1 MILKYYQGKR
11 SLMTQK
17 VDAIVIGGGV
27 MGASILYNLA
37 SKGLKN
43 CVLLER
49 DTLGSGSTGRSSG
62 LIRMHYSTRVNAE
75 LSWKSFPYFLHF
87 DELIG
92 QQKPQFIKTGFIA
105 IAGPDSKEGLMKNVS
120 IQKEVGIDTEIIDL
134 KQANEVAPGF
144 NFNDDEVF
152 AWEPQSGHGD
162 PSGTAMAYAKQAEQL
177 GAKIVLKSPAEQ
189 IELRKNKVFAVQ
201 TEKETYETEI
211 AILATGPWSSQF
223 LSKLDIE
230 LPLTATRHEVFLIK
244 RQGNQLQ
251 NHPSGADM
259 TNMTYFRPEGN
270 DMTLVGNGNR
280 EHVANPDQYNPK
292 PSMDYLEDVW
302 LRLSKR
308 IPSITEGQY
317 FTGYAGLYTSTPDT
331 HPIVDKIDGFD
342 GLYICTGFSG
352 HGFKLAPAVGICMS
366 ELIIDGKVDFVD
378 INPLK
383 ADRFSKGKQNQIS
396 YEFRVIG

>member
-1 MILKYYQGKR
+1 
-11 SLMTQK
+11 MTQK
-17 VDAIVIGGGV
+17 VDAVVIGGGV
-27 MGASILYNLA
+27 MGASILYNLTA
-37 SKGLKN
+37 KGLKN

-62 LIRMHYSTRVNAE
+62 LIRMHYSTKVNAE

-105 IAGPDSKEGLMKNVS
+105 IAGPDSKQGLLKNVS

-134 KQANEVAPGF
+134 KQAREVAPGF
-144 NFNDDEVF
+144 SFNDDEVF

-162 PSGTAMAYAKQAEQL
+162 PSGTAMAYAKQAEKL
-177 GAKIVLKSPAEQ
+177 GAKITLKSPVQ
-189 IELRKNKVFAVQ
+189 RIELKKHKVFAIH
-201 TEKETYETEI
+201 TEKETYETKI
-211 AILATGPWSSQF
+211 AVMATGPWSSQF
-223 LSKLDIE
+223 LSKLDID

-244 RQGNQLQ
+244 RQTNLLQ
-251 NHPSGADM
+251 HHASGADM

-280 EHVANPDQYNPK
+280 EHVADPDKYNPK

-308 IPSITEGQY
+308 IPSIAEGQY

-331 HPIVDKIDGFD
+331 HPIVDKIDGVD

-352 HGFKLAPAVGICMS
+352 HGFKLAPAVGICMA
-366 ELIIDGKVDFVD
+366 ELITEGRSDFVD
-378 INPLK
+378 ISALK
-383 ADRFSKGKQNQIS
+383 ADRFSKGNQNQIS

>member
-1 MILKYYQGKR
+1 MA
-11 SLMTQK
+11 QK
-17 VDAIVIGGGV
+17 VDAVVIGGGV

-37 SKGLKN
+37 AKGLKN

-62 LIRMHYSTRVNAE
+62 LIRMHYSTKVNAE

-92 QQKPQFIKTGFIA
+92 QQKPQFIETGFIA
-105 IAGPDSKEGLMKNVS
+105 IAGPEARAGLIKNVS

-134 KQANEVAPGF
+134 KQAREVAPGF
-144 NFNDDEVF
+144 DFTDDEVF

-162 PSGTAMAYAKQAEQL
+162 PSGTAMAYAKQAEEL
-177 GAKIVLKSPAEQ
+177 GAKITLKSSAQ
-189 IELRKNKVFAVQ
+189 KIEFKKDKVFAIHTQ
-201 TEKETYETEI
+201 EETYETEI
-211 AILATGPWSSQF
+211 AVMATGPWSSQF
-223 LSKLDIE
+223 LSKLDIN

-244 RQGNQLQ
+244 RQTNLLQ
-251 NHPSGADM
+251 THPSGADM

-302 LRLSKR
+302 VRLSKR
-308 IPSITEGQY
+308 IPAISEGQY
-317 FTGYAGLYTSTPDT
+317 FTGYAGL
-331 HPIVDKIDGFD
+331 
-342 GLYICTGFSG
+342 
-352 HGFKLAPAVGICMS
+352 
-366 ELIIDGKVDFVD
+366 
-378 INPLK
+378 
-383 ADRFSKGKQNQIS
+383 
-396 YEFRVIG
+396 

>member
-1 MILKYYQGKR
+1 
-11 SLMTQK
+11 MTER
-17 VDAIVIGGGV
+17 VDAVVIGGGV
-27 MGASILYNLA
+27 MGASILYNLT
-37 SKGLKN
+37 KQGLKN

-62 LIRMHYSTRVNAE
+62 LIRMHYSTKVNAE

-105 IAGPDSKEGLMKNVS
+105 IAGPASTEGFYKNVS
-120 IQKEVGIDTEIIDL
+120 IQKKVGIDTNIIDL
-134 KQANEVAPGF
+134 KQAREVAPGF
-144 NFNDDEVF
+144 HFTDDEVF

-162 PSGTAMAYAKQAEQL
+162 PSGTAMAYAKQAEQN
-177 GAKIVLKSPAEQ
+177 GARIILKAPVNE
-189 IELRKNKVFAVQ
+189 IRIKNDTVFSIH
-201 TEKETYETEI
+201 TEKETFETEI
-211 AILATGPWSSQF
+211 AVMATGPWSNQF
-223 LSKLDIE
+223 LSKLNID
-230 LPLTATRHEVFLIK
+230 LPLTATRHEVFFIK
-244 RQGNQLQ
+244 RDNNLLL

-280 EHVANPDQYNPK
+280 EHVVDPDKYNLK

-302 LRLSKR
+302 LRLAKR
-308 IPSITEGQY
+308 MPAIAKGQY

-331 HPIVDKIDGFD
+331 HPIVDKIDGID

-366 ELIIDGKVDFVD
+366 ELITKGRSDFVD
-378 INPLK
+378 ITALK
-383 ADRFSKGKQNQIS
+383 ADRFSKGNQNEIS
-396 YEFRVIG
+396 YGFRVIS